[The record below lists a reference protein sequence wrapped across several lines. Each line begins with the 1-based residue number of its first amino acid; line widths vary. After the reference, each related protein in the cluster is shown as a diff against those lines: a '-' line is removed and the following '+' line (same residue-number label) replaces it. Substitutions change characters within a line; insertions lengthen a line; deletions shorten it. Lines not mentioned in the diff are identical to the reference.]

1 MTMKKSEELKNLG
14 ADELRAKIA
23 EAEETLLR
31 LKFSHAVSPI
41 ENPMLIRSTR
51 REIAR
56 MKTFLTKLE
65 KGQ

>member
-1 MTMKKSEELKNLG
+1 MKKSEELKNLG

>member
-1 MTMKKSEELKNLG
+1 MKKSEELKNLG

-31 LKFSHAVSPI
+31 LKFPHAVSPI